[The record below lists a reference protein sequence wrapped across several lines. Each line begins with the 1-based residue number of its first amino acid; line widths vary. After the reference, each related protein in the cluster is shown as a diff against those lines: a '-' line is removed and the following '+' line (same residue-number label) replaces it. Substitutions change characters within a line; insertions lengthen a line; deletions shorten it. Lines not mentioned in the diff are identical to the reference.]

1 MDNKVVGKRIAL
13 LRKKRGLSQEE
24 FAKKIN
30 VVSFFTLKK
39 RPLASSQR
47 ANFSCFS
54 EQNMLKGNKKPVETP
69 SFSRPTFS
77 QTPGKMKGFL

>member
-30 VVSFFTLKK
+30 VSPSTVAMWEVGKREVKSSTLSELADFFNVSTDYL
-39 RPLASSQR
+39 L
-47 ANFSCFS
+47 
-54 EQNMLKGNKKPVETP
+54 MVGVKPPP
-69 SFSRPTFS
+69 SKP
-77 QTPGKMKGFL
+77 